1 MTDEQELTPEDEPTE
16 DAEGVTEPDKAGEAG
31 GEDPTADQPLR
42 SEPPRA
48 FDDEAAEPAGDANA
62 SSEDD
67 DVEGAEPEP
76 EVVADGVEP
85 EAPEA
90 FEDLDQLPALLEAL
104 LFVADHPIDVPYL
117 SRAVE
122 VSQARVERALD
133 ELSDALRESA
143 RGIRLQRGPA
153 GVQLT
158 SAPEAASFV
167 ERFLG
172 LEATR
177 RLSTAALETLAIIAY
192 RQPITRGQIDTIR
205 GVSSDGAV
213 ATLRARDLIESA
225 GHAPGPGRPMLFR
238 TTGRFLEHFGL
249 ERPGQLPPLPEDID
263 LPPSEIQATLG
274 LDDAAIEE
282 ALRPREPEPT
292 EEATAPSDAEGDD
305 VPEATA
311 PPEPETDTPTAEDAA
326 LDELIQAVAASEA
339 TGVDIPSDVQALS
352 AAAEHAF
359 IASRDRAEAG
369 EEDDEDRDE
378 ESRAT

>member
-16 DAEGVTEPDKAGEAG
+16 DASGVTDTAEAGEAG
-31 GEDPTADQPLR
+31 DEAPTPADQPLR

-67 DVEGAEPEP
+67 DAEDAEDAEPEP

-143 RGIRLQRGPA
+143 RGIRLQRGPS

-292 EEATAPSDAEGDD
+292 EEATEPSGTAEET
-305 VPEATA
+305 PEATA
-311 PPEPETDTPTAEDAA
+311 PPEPETDSPTAEDAA

-352 AAAEHAF
+352 AAAEQAF

-369 EEDDEDRDE
+369 EEDDEERDE
-378 ESRAT
+378 EG

>member
-16 DAEGVTEPDKAGEAG
+16 DAADTAGVTPPEA
-31 GEDPTADQPLR
+31 PLR
-42 SEPPRA
+42 TEPPRA
-48 FDDEAAEPAGDANA
+48 FDDEAAEPAGDATA
-62 SSEDD
+62 PSEDD
-67 DVEGAEPEP
+67 ANEGAEPDP
-76 EVVADGVEP
+76 EVVAHGVEP

-133 ELSDALRESA
+133 ELSEALRESA

-192 RQPITRGQIDTIR
+192 RQPITRGQIDGIR

-225 GHAPGPGRPMLFR
+225 GHAPGPGRPTLFR

-292 EEATAPSDAEGDD
+292 EEPTEPSDARAD
-305 VPEATA
+305 AA
-311 PPEPETDTPTAEDAA
+311 PQGAASPEPGDDTPTAEDQA

-352 AAAEHAF
+352 AAAEQAF
-359 IASRDRAEAG
+359 IASRDRADAG
-369 EEDDEDRDE
+369 EDGDDDDLAEDDADAED
-378 ESRAT
+378 

>member
-1 MTDEQELTPEDEPTE
+1 MTDEQELRP
-16 DAEGVTEPDKAGEAG
+16 AEQASEAAR
-31 GEDPTADQPLR
+31 PQ
-42 SEPPRA
+42 PPRP
-48 FDDEAAEPAGDANA
+48 FDDEAVETPEAPAEEPPAADL
-62 SSEDD
+62 
-67 DVEGAEPEP
+67 EPEP
-76 EVVADGVEP
+76 EVVATGVEP
-85 EAPEA
+85 DAPEA

-122 VSQARVERALD
+122 VSQARVERAIDDLA
-133 ELSDALRESA
+133 ESLREA
-143 RGIRLQRGPA
+143 ERGIRIQRGPE

-158 SAPEAASFV
+158 TAPEAAAFV

-192 RQPITRGQIDTIR
+192 RQPITRGQIDSIR

-263 LPPSEIQATLG
+263 LPPAEIQATLG
-274 LDDAAIEE
+274 LDEATVEE
-282 ALRPREPEPT
+282 ALRPVEPEPV
-292 EEATAPSDAEGDD
+292 DD
-305 VPEATA
+305 E
-311 PPEPETDTPTAEDAA
+311 PTAEDEA
-326 LDELIQAVAASEA
+326 LDEIVQAVAAAEA
-339 TGVDIPSDVQALS
+339 IGVDIPSDVEALS
-352 AAAEHAF
+352 AAAEQAF
-359 IASRDRAEAG
+359 IASRDRVEIEVSESG
-369 EEDDEDRDE
+369 EDDEQG
-378 ESRAT
+378 

>member
-16 DAEGVTEPDKAGEAG
+16 DAEGVTHASEAAG
-31 GEDPTADQPLR
+31 DDTPRADQPLR
-42 SEPPRA
+42 TEPPRA
-48 FDDEAAEPAGDANA
+48 FDDEAAEPAGDETAP
-62 SSEDD
+62 EDD
-67 DVEGAEPEP
+67 TENAEPEP

-104 LFVADHPIDVPYL
+104 LFVADHPIDLPYL

-133 ELSDALRESA
+133 ELSEALRESA

-158 SAPEAASFV
+158 SAPEAAPFV

-282 ALRPREPEPT
+282 ALRPREPEPA
-292 EEATAPSDAEGDD
+292 EEATEPSEADAAEAPQ
-305 VPEATA
+305 EAA
-311 PPEPETDTPTAEDAA
+311 NAEPEDDMPTAEDEA

-359 IASRDRAEAG
+359 IASRDRAEAD
-369 EEDDEDRDE
+369 EEDDGPEDEADVE
-378 ESRAT
+378 D

>member
-1 MTDEQELTPEDEPTE
+1 MTDEQELPPEDERDEHDEPTE
-16 DAEGVTEPDKAGEAG
+16 AAAPQEPYR
-31 GEDPTADQPLR
+31 T
-42 SEPPRA
+42 EPPRA
-48 FDDEAAEPAGDANA
+48 FDDEAPEPATDAP
-62 SSEDD
+62 SSEDAD
-67 DVEGAEPEP
+67 AEESEPEP

-90 FEDLDQLPALLEAL
+90 FEDLDELPALLEAL

-133 ELSDALRESA
+133 ELSEALRESA

-274 LDDAAIEE
+274 LDDATIEE
-282 ALRPREPEPT
+282 ALRPREPEPA
-292 EEATAPSDAEGDD
+292 EASETPSEDDASESPDAEL
-305 VPEATA
+305 A
-311 PPEPETDTPTAEDAA
+311 PPTGETPTAEEEA

-352 AAAEHAF
+352 AAAEQAF
-359 IASRDRAEAG
+359 IASRDRAEAD
-369 EEDDEDRDE
+369 EEDADDDGVDED
-378 ESRAT
+378 